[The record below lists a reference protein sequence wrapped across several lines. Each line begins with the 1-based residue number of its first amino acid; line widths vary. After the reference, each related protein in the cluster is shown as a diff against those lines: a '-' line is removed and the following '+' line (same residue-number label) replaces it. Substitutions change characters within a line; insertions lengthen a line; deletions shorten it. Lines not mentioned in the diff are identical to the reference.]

1 MESKKSY
8 PLQEITGKESLAK
21 TVGKCY
27 DEAYFD
33 LWEGFLEGRVFM
45 FTEVMISVPNFIML
59 MVACFF
65 AGFLDSIAGGGGL
78 ISLPAYTLT
87 GMPMHLVYGC
97 NKFSAAFG
105 TTAATLRYWKHKM
118 LDIQVGI
125 LSAIGAFIA
134 SAVAAKVVLFLS
146 DNTLKTMML
155 VVLPIVGVVTVVNK
169 NMGGE
174 NLSDSFSKKKKVV
187 LALLIGGFIGFYD
200 GLVGPGTGT
209 FALMAFCLIMKYDMR
224 SASGNAKC
232 LNLASNYAALVVFL
246 IEGTVYLP
254 IAIPAAIFGVAGN
267 FIGAGVAIKKGTKA
281 IRMMLMVVI
290 VLLFLK
296 MAADVLL

>member
-1 MESKKSY
+1 
-8 PLQEITGKESLAK
+8 
-21 TVGKCY
+21 
-27 DEAYFD
+27 
-33 LWEGFLEGRVFM
+33 M
-45 FTEVMISVPNFIML
+45 FTEVMVSVPNFIML
-59 MVACFF
+59 MGACFL

-105 TTAATLRYWKHKM
+105 TTVATLRYWKHKM

-125 LSAIGAFIA
+125 LAAVGAFVA
-134 SAVAAKVVLFLS
+134 SALAAKVVLYLS
-146 DNTLKTMML
+146 DSTLKTMML
-155 VVLPIVGVVTVVNK
+155 VILPIAGVISIVNK

-174 NLSDSFSKKKKVV
+174 NLSDSLSKGKKVV
-187 LALLIGGFIGFYD
+187 FALLIGAFIGFYD

-224 SASGNAKC
+224 TASGNAKC

-254 IAIPAAIFGVAGN
+254 IAIPAALFGIAGN
-267 FIGAGVAIKKGTKA
+267 FIGAGVAIKRGTKA
-281 IRMMLMVVI
+281 IKFMLMVVI

>member
-1 MESKKSY
+1 MFG
-8 PLQEITGKESLAK
+8 EIAIT
-21 TVGKCY
+21 
-27 DEAYFD
+27 
-33 LWEGFLEGRVFM
+33 
-45 FTEVMISVPNFIML
+45 VPNYIML
-59 MVACFF
+59 MVACFL

-87 GMPMHLVYGC
+87 GMPMHVVYGC
-97 NKFSAAFG
+97 NKFSAACG
-105 TTAATLRYWKHKM
+105 TTVATLRYWKHKM
-118 LDIQVGI
+118 LDIRVGI
-125 LSAIGAFIA
+125 LSAIGAFAA
-134 SAVAAKVVLFLS
+134 SALAAKIVLYLS

-155 VVLPIVGVVTVVNK
+155 VILPVAGVITIVNK

-174 NLSDSFSKKKKVV
+174 NCSDSLSKKKKTI
-187 LALLIGGFIGFYD
+187 LALLIGAFIGFYD

-224 SASGNAKC
+224 TATGNAKC
-232 LNLASNYAALVVFL
+232 LNLASNYASLVVFL

-254 IAIPAAIFGVAGN
+254 IAIPTAICGVAGN

-281 IRMMLMVVI
+281 IRAVLMVVI

-296 MAADVLL
+296 MAADVLFS

>member
-1 MESKKSY
+1 
-8 PLQEITGKESLAK
+8 
-21 TVGKCY
+21 
-27 DEAYFD
+27 
-33 LWEGFLEGRVFM
+33 M
-45 FTEVMISVPNFIML
+45 FTEVMVSVPNFIML
-59 MVACFF
+59 MIACFL

-105 TTAATLRYWKHKM
+105 TTVATLRYWKHKM
-118 LDIQVGI
+118 LDIHVGI
-125 LSAIGAFIA
+125 LAAVGAFFA
-134 SAVAAKVVLFLS
+134 SALAAKVVLYLS
-146 DNTLKTMML
+146 DSTLKTMML
-155 VVLPIVGVVTVVNK
+155 VILPIAGVITIVNK

-174 NLSDSFSKKKKVV
+174 NLSDSFSNKKKVAF
-187 LALLIGGFIGFYD
+187 ALLIGGFIGFYD

-224 SASGNAKC
+224 TASGNAKC

-246 IEGTVYLP
+246 IKGTVYLP
-254 IAIPAAIFGVAGN
+254 IAIPAALFGIAGN
-267 FIGAGVAIKKGTKA
+267 FIGAGVAIKRGTKA
-281 IRMMLMVVI
+281 IKLMLMVVI

-296 MAADVLL
+296 MASDVLF